1 MESPLLIPFVMGKI
15 YCRETEHITN
25 EQSEFLKKLLG
36 EDVNSFSELWVEF
49 RFEYTQ
55 LLEI

>member
-1 MESPLLIPFVMGKI
+1 MKQPLLIPFDMSTL
-15 YCRETEHITN
+15 YHRELSIITS

-55 LLEI
+55 LMEI